1 VNNLFAYIIKRLL
14 WLIPV
19 VIGVSLILFG
29 IMQLVPGNPAAMMLG
44 TNATPEAVEALNEK
58 FGFNEPF
65 HVRYFL
71 MLRNFLTGELDSIY
85 YGDEVINIISRRLT
99 ATIELGLLSMII
111 AVLVA
116 IPTGV
121 IAAVKKNSLFDLVS
135 MFIATIGISVPAFF
149 TGIIFIYIFSVYLPF
164 LPSSGYGGRIWTLSG
179 LRHLI
184 LPAFALSTVMIASTS
199 RITRSSMLDIMKEDY
214 LVTARSKGVAEKV
227 IILKH
232 AFRNALIPIITN
244 IGNQLAM
251 MFGGAILIESVF
263 AWPGVGRL
271 AVNAVE
277 ARDQPL
283 VFGSILILSILF
295 VLVNLLVDIIYV
307 FINPRISYK

>member
-1 VNNLFAYIIKRLL
+1 MFAYIIKRLL

-19 VIGVSLILFG
+19 LIGVSLILFV
-29 IMQLVPGNPAAMMLG
+29 IMEMVPGDPASIMLG
-44 TNATPEAVEALNEK
+44 TNITPEAVEALNEK

-65 HVRYFL
+65 HIRYFL
-71 MLRNFLTGELDSIY
+71 MLKNFITGELDSIY
-85 YGDEVINIISRRLT
+85 YNDQVLNIISRRLT
-99 ATIELGLLSMII
+99 ATIELGILSLLI

-121 IAAVKKNSLFDLVS
+121 IAAVKKNSIFDLIS

-149 TGIIFIYIFSVYLPF
+149 TGIIFIYIFSVYIPI

-184 LPAFALSTVMIASTS
+184 LPSFALSTVMIASTS
-199 RITRSSMLDIMKEDY
+199 RLTRSAMLDIMKEDY
-214 LVTARSKGVAEKV
+214 LVTARSKGVAEKK

-271 AVNAVE
+271 AVKAVE
-277 ARDQPL
+277 YRDQPL
-283 VFGSILILSILF
+283 VFGSILILSILY
-295 VLVNLLVDIIYV
+295 VTVNLLVDLLYV

>member
-29 IMQLVPGNPAAMMLG
+29 IMQLVPGNPAAVMLG
-44 TNATPEAVEALNEK
+44 TNATPAAIEALNEK

-85 YGDEVINIISRRLT
+85 YGDEVINIIGRRLT
-99 ATIELGLLSMII
+99 ATIELGLLSLII

-121 IAAVKKNSLFDLVS
+121 IAAVKKNSLFDLLS
-135 MFIATIGISVPAFF
+135 MFVATIGISVPAFF
-149 TGIIFIYIFSVYLPF
+149 TGIIFIYIFSVYFPF

-271 AVNAVE
+271 AVSAVE

>member
-1 VNNLFAYIIKRLL
+1 MFAYIIKRLL

-29 IMQLVPGNPAAMMLG
+29 IMQLVPGNPAAIMLG
-44 TNATPEAVEALNEK
+44 TNVTPEAIEALNEK

-71 MLRNFLTGELDSIY
+71 MLKNFLTGELDSIY
-85 YGDEVINIISRRLT
+85 YGDKVINIIGRRMT
-99 ATIELGLLSMII
+99 ATIELGTLSLII
-111 AVLVA
+111 AVLIA

-121 IAAVKKNSLFDLVS
+121 IAAVKKDSLFDLLS

-149 TGIIFIYIFSVYLPF
+149 TGIIFIYLFSVYF
-164 LPSSGYGGRIWTLSG
+164 QIFPSSGYGGRIWTLNG
-179 LRHLI
+179 MKHLI
-184 LPAFALSTVMIASTS
+184 LPAFSLSTVMIASTS
-199 RITRSSMLDIMKEDY
+199 RLTRSSMLDIMKEDY

-271 AVNAVE
+271 AVKAVE
-277 ARDQPL
+277 FRDQPL
-283 VFGSILILSILF
+283 VFGSILILSMLY
-295 VLVNLLVDIIYV
+295 VVVNLLVDIIYV

>member
-1 VNNLFAYIIKRLL
+1 MFAYIIKRLL

-29 IMQLVPGNPAAMMLG
+29 IMQLVPGNPAAIMLG
-44 TNATPEAVEALNEK
+44 TNVTPEAIEALNEK

-71 MLRNFLTGELDSIY
+71 MLKNFLTGELDSIY
-85 YGDEVINIISRRLT
+85 YGDKVINIIGRRMT
-99 ATIELGLLSMII
+99 ATIELGTLSLII
-111 AVLVA
+111 AVLIA

-121 IAAVKKNSLFDLVS
+121 IAAVKKDSLFDLLS
-135 MFIATIGISVPAFF
+135 MFIATVGISVPAFF
-149 TGIIFIYIFSVYLPF
+149 TGIIFIYLFSVYF
-164 LPSSGYGGRIWTLSG
+164 QIFPSSGYGGRIWTLNG
-179 LRHLI
+179 MKHLI
-184 LPAFALSTVMIASTS
+184 LPAFSLSTVMIASTS
-199 RITRSSMLDIMKEDY
+199 RLTRSSMLDIMKEDY

-271 AVNAVE
+271 AVKAVE
-277 ARDQPL
+277 FRDQPL
-283 VFGSILILSILF
+283 VFGSILILSMLY
-295 VLVNLLVDIIYV
+295 VVVNLLVDIIYV

>member
-29 IMQLVPGNPAAMMLG
+29 IMQLVPGNPAAIMLG
-44 TNATPEAVEALNEK
+44 TNVTPEAIEALNEK

-71 MLRNFLTGELDSIY
+71 MLKNFLTGELDSIY
-85 YGDEVINIISRRLT
+85 YGDKVINIIGRRMT
-99 ATIELGLLSMII
+99 ATIELGTLSLII
-111 AVLVA
+111 AVLIA

-121 IAAVKKNSLFDLVS
+121 IAAVKKDSLFDLLS
-135 MFIATIGISVPAFF
+135 MFIATVGISVPAFF
-149 TGIIFIYIFSVYLPF
+149 TGIIFIYLFSVYF
-164 LPSSGYGGRIWTLSG
+164 QIFPSSGYGGRIWTLNG
-179 LRHLI
+179 MKHLI
-184 LPAFALSTVMIASTS
+184 LPAFSLSTVMIASTS
-199 RITRSSMLDIMKEDY
+199 RLTRSSMLDIMKEDY

-271 AVNAVE
+271 AVKAVE
-277 ARDQPL
+277 FRDQPL
-283 VFGSILILSILF
+283 VFGSILILSMLY
-295 VLVNLLVDIIYV
+295 VVVNLLVDIIYV

>member
-1 VNNLFAYIIKRLL
+1 MFAYIIKRLL

-85 YGDEVINIISRRLT
+85 YGDEVINIIGRRLT
-99 ATIELGLLSMII
+99 ATIELGMLSMII

-121 IAAVKKNSLFDLVS
+121 IAAVKKNSLFDLIS

-149 TGIIFIYIFSVYLPF
+149 TGIIFIYLFSVLLPF
-164 LPSSGYGGRIWTLSG
+164 FPSSGYGGRIWTLSG

-214 LVTARSKGVAEKV
+214 LVTARSKGVAEKI

-271 AVNAVE
+271 AVSAVE

-295 VLVNLLVDIIYV
+295 VLVNLLVDIFYV
-307 FINPRISYK
+307 FINPQISYN

>member
-1 VNNLFAYIIKRLL
+1 MNNLFAYIIKRLL

-29 IMQLVPGNPAAMMLG
+29 IMQLVPGNPAAIMLG
-44 TNATPEAVEALNEK
+44 TNATPAAIKALNEK

-65 HVRYFL
+65 HIRYFL
-71 MLRNFLTGELDSIY
+71 MLKNFITGELDSIY
-85 YGDEVINIISRRLT
+85 YGDEVINIISNRLIP
-99 ATIELGLLSMII
+99 TIELGLLSLII

-121 IAAVKKNSLFDLVS
+121 IAAVKKNSLFDLIS

-149 TGIIFIYIFSVYLPF
+149 TGIIFIYIFSVYFPF
-164 LPSSGYGGRIWTLSG
+164 FPSSGYGGRIWTLSG
-179 LRHLI
+179 LRHLV

-271 AVNAVE
+271 AVSAVE

-307 FINPRISYK
+307 FINPQISYK

>member
-1 VNNLFAYIIKRLL
+1 LFAYIIKRLL

-29 IMQLVPGNPAAMMLG
+29 IMQLVPGNPAAIMLG
-44 TNATPEAVEALNEK
+44 TNVTPEAIEALNEK

-71 MLRNFLTGELDSIY
+71 MLKNFLTGELDSIY
-85 YGDEVINIISRRLT
+85 YGDKVINIIGRRMT
-99 ATIELGLLSMII
+99 ATIELGTLSLII
-111 AVLVA
+111 AVLIA

-121 IAAVKKNSLFDLVS
+121 IAAVKKDSLFDLLS

-149 TGIIFIYIFSVYLPF
+149 TGIIFIYLFSVYF
-164 LPSSGYGGRIWTLSG
+164 QIFPSSGYGGRIWTLNG
-179 LRHLI
+179 MKHLI
-184 LPAFALSTVMIASTS
+184 LPAFSLSTVMIASTS
-199 RITRSSMLDIMKEDY
+199 RLTRSSMLDIMKEDY

-271 AVNAVE
+271 AVKAVE
-277 ARDQPL
+277 FRDQPL
-283 VFGSILILSILF
+283 VFGSILILSMLY
-295 VLVNLLVDIIYV
+295 VVVNLLVDIIYV

>member
-1 VNNLFAYIIKRLL
+1 MFAYIIKRLL

-19 VIGVSLILFG
+19 TIGVSLILFG
-29 IMQLVPGNPAAMMLG
+29 IMQLVPGNPAAIMLG
-44 TNATPEAVEALNEK
+44 TNATPEAVETLNEK

-65 HVRYFL
+65 HIRYFL
-71 MLRNFLTGELDSIY
+71 MLKNFITGELDSVY
-85 YGDEVINIISRRLT
+85 YGDQVISIIGRRLT
-99 ATIELGLLSMII
+99 ATIELGLLSLII
-111 AVLVA
+111 AVVVA

-121 IAAVKKNSLFDLVS
+121 IAAVKKNSLFDLFS

-149 TGIIFIYIFSVYLPF
+149 TGIIFIYLFSVLF
-164 LPSSGYGGRIWTLSG
+164 SFFPSSGYGGRIWTLSG
-179 LRHLI
+179 LRHLV

-214 LVTARSKGVAEKV
+214 LVTARSKGVAEKI

-271 AVNAVE
+271 AVSAVE

>member
-1 VNNLFAYIIKRLL
+1 MFAYIVKRIL

-29 IMQLVPGNPAAMMLG
+29 IMQLVPGNPAAIMLG
-44 TNATPEAVEALNEK
+44 TNVTPEAIQALNDK

-71 MLRNFLTGELDSIY
+71 MLKNFLTGELDSIY
-85 YGDEVINIISRRLT
+85 YGDKVMNIVSSRLT
-99 ATIELGLLSMII
+99 ATIELGLFSLII
-111 AVLVA
+111 AVLIA

-121 IAAVKKNSLFDLVS
+121 IAAVKKNSFFDLFS

-149 TGIIFIYIFSVYLPF
+149 TGIIFIYLFSVYF
-164 LPSSGYGGRIWTLSG
+164 QILPSSGYGGRFWTLEG
-179 LRHLI
+179 FKHLI
-184 LPAFALSTVMIASTS
+184 LPAFSLSTVMIASTS
-199 RITRSSMLDIMKEDY
+199 RLTRSSMLDIMKEDY
-214 LVTARSKGVAEKV
+214 LVTARSKGVKEKI

-244 IGNQLAM
+244 VGNQLAM
-251 MFGGAILIESVF
+251 MFGGAVLIESVF

-271 AVNAVE
+271 AVKAVE
-277 ARDQPL
+277 FRDQPL
-283 VFGSILILSILF
+283 VFGSILVLSMLY

>member
-29 IMQLVPGNPAAMMLG
+29 IMQLVPGNPAAIMLG
-44 TNATPEAVEALNEK
+44 TNVTPEAIEALNEK

-71 MLRNFLTGELDSIY
+71 MLKNFLTGELDSIY
-85 YGDEVINIISRRLT
+85 YGDKVINIIGRRMT
-99 ATIELGLLSMII
+99 ATIELGTLSLII
-111 AVLVA
+111 AVLIA

-121 IAAVKKNSLFDLVS
+121 IAAVKKDSLFDLLS

-149 TGIIFIYIFSVYLPF
+149 TGIIFIYLFSVYF
-164 LPSSGYGGRIWTLSG
+164 QIFPSSGYGGRIWTLNG
-179 LRHLI
+179 MKHLI
-184 LPAFALSTVMIASTS
+184 LPAFSLSTVMIASTS
-199 RITRSSMLDIMKEDY
+199 RLTRSSILDIMKEDY

-271 AVNAVE
+271 AVKAVE
-277 ARDQPL
+277 FRDQPL
-283 VFGSILILSILF
+283 VFGSILILSMLY
-295 VLVNLLVDIIYV
+295 VVVNLLVDIIYV

>member
-1 VNNLFAYIIKRLL
+1 MNNLFAYIIKRLL

-29 IMQLVPGNPAAMMLG
+29 IMQLVPGNPAAIMLG
-44 TNATPEAVEALNEK
+44 TNVTPEAIEALNEK

-71 MLRNFLTGELDSIY
+71 MLKNFLTGELDSIY
-85 YGDEVINIISRRLT
+85 YGDKVINIIGRRMT
-99 ATIELGLLSMII
+99 ATIELGTLSLII
-111 AVLVA
+111 AVLIA

-121 IAAVKKNSLFDLVS
+121 IAAVKKDSLFDLLS
-135 MFIATIGISVPAFF
+135 MFIATVGISVPAFF
-149 TGIIFIYIFSVYLPF
+149 TGIIFIYLFSVYF
-164 LPSSGYGGRIWTLSG
+164 QIFPSSGYGGRIWTLNG
-179 LRHLI
+179 MKHLI
-184 LPAFALSTVMIASTS
+184 LPAFSLSTVMIASTS
-199 RITRSSMLDIMKEDY
+199 RLTRSSMLDIMKEDY

-271 AVNAVE
+271 AVKAVE
-277 ARDQPL
+277 FRDQPL
-283 VFGSILILSILF
+283 VFGSILILSMLY
-295 VLVNLLVDIIYV
+295 VVVNLLVDIIYV

>member
-1 VNNLFAYIIKRLL
+1 MFAYIVKRLL

-19 VIGVSLILFG
+19 LIGVSLILFV
-29 IMQLVPGNPAAMMLG
+29 IMEMVPGDPASIMLG
-44 TNATPEAVEALNEK
+44 TNITPEAVEALNEK

-65 HVRYFL
+65 HIRYFL
-71 MLRNFLTGELDSIY
+71 MLKNFVTGELDSIY
-85 YGDEVINIISRRLT
+85 YNDQVLNIISRRLT
-99 ATIELGLLSMII
+99 ATIELGVLSLLI

-121 IAAVKKNSLFDLVS
+121 IAAVKKNSIFDLIS

-149 TGIIFIYIFSVYLPF
+149 TGIIFIYIFSVYIPI

-184 LPAFALSTVMIASTS
+184 LPSFALSTVMIASTS
-199 RITRSSMLDIMKEDY
+199 RLTRSAMLDIMKEDY
-214 LVTARSKGVAEKV
+214 LVTARSKGVAEKK

-271 AVNAVE
+271 AVKAVE
-277 ARDQPL
+277 YRDQPL
-283 VFGSILILSILF
+283 VFGSILILSILY
-295 VLVNLLVDIIYV
+295 VTVNLLVDLLYV